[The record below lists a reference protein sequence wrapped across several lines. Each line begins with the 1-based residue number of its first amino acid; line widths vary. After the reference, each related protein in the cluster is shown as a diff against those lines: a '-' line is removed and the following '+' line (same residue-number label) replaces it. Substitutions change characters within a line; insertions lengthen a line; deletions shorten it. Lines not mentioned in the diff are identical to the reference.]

1 MIYLDLLQIACYNL
15 GVEKLRK
22 RYLYVEATTMNEI
35 FAAISSIGFPS
46 VVSIYLLVRFE
57 SKISDLTLTI
67 HSLEKSIEK
76 LNARQ

>member
-1 MIYLDLLQIACYNL
+1 
-15 GVEKLRK
+15 
-22 RYLYVEATTMNEI
+22 MNEI

-67 HSLEKSIEK
+67 HSLDKNIEK
-76 LNARQ
+76 LSFKK